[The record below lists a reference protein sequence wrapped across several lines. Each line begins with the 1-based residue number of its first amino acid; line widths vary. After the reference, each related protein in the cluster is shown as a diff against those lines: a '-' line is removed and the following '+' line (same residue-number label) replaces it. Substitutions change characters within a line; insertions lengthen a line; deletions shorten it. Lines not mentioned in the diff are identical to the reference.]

1 MTEQPDLTV
10 IELHR
15 VNGPMVIEEING
27 RVWHLPDGKPQ
38 PIPATIGAA
47 IQIQDTLALAPQAR
61 VRLGAL
67 DLSGG
72 RRGRAHALVRADEFK
87 TPPRRAD
94 VPKLLEQ
101 LADIEAE
108 AVKLGEDPL
117 AMQRGPDTP
126 HEVAKSTEFA
136 RLNLT
141 LSVARELSE
150 ADARANR
157 AVALFVSDDTAF
169 VAVSAL
175 DVSKLRRLMT
185 ALRRPVNP
193 HMVRDDVLDQ
203 LLDEVYVAKPN

>member
-1 MTEQPDLTV
+1 MTEQPDLTIV
-10 IELHR
+10 ELHR
-15 VNGPMVIEEING
+15 VDGPMVIEGIDGE
-27 RVWHLPDGKPQ
+27 VWHFPDGKPG
-38 PIPATIGAA
+38 PISVRVGSAV
-47 IQIQDTLALAPQAR
+47 QIRDTLALAPRAR
-61 VRLGAL
+61 VRLGSL

-72 RRGRAHALVRADEFK
+72 RRGRAHALVPVDAFK

-117 AMQRGPDTP
+117 AMQRGPETP
-126 HEVAKSTEFA
+126 HEIAKSTEFA

-193 HMVRDDVLDQ
+193 HMVQDDVVDSLLDQ
-203 LLDEVYVAKPN
+203 VYVTKPN

>member
-1 MTEQPDLTV
+1 MSEQPDLTV
-10 IELHR
+10 VELHR
-15 VNGPMVIEEING
+15 VDGPLVVQTVQG
-27 RVWHLPDGKPQ
+27 DVWHFPDGQ
-38 PIPATIGAA
+38 PGPLTVDIGGA
-47 IQIQDTLALAPQAR
+47 IQVGDTLAL
-61 VRLGAL
+61 GAEAQVL
-67 DLSGG
+67 VGTLRLSGG
-72 RRGRAHALVRADEFK
+72 RRGRAHALVPADAFRSA
-87 TPPRRAD
+87 PRRDD

-117 AMQRGPDTP
+117 AMQRGPDSA
-126 HEVAKSTEFA
+126 HDKARSAEFA